1 MWDWY
6 ILAFTLKTHAH
17 TLTKVVV
24 QILNVTCGWFLG
36 EKIRES
42 ETKRKRDKEK
52 GGDGEREDKRRG
64 VEKWRDEKREE
75 ERCRERDQERE
86 ESERKK
92 NNSQMLFFEN
102 NF

>member
-1 MWDWY
+1 MDEG
-6 ILAFTLKTHAH
+6 
-17 TLTKVVV
+17 
-24 QILNVTCGWFLG
+24 VTCGWFLG
-36 EKIRES
+36 EKIWES

-64 VEKWRDEKREE
+64 GEKWRDEKREE

>member
-1 MWDWY
+1 MDEG
-6 ILAFTLKTHAH
+6 
-17 TLTKVVV
+17 
-24 QILNVTCGWFLG
+24 VTCGWFLG
-36 EKIRES
+36 EKIWES

-64 VEKWRDEKREE
+64 VEKWRDEKRE
-75 ERCRERDQERE
+75 RCREIDQERE
-86 ESERKK
+86 ESEKKK